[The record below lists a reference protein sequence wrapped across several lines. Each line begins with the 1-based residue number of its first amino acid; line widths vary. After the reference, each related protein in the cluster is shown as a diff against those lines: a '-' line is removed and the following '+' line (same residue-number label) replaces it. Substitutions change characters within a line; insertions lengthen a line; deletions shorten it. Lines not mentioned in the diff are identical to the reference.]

1 MQVSSFVLIGF
12 SLTVLGI
19 CYLLA
24 SYFAFHVFGHV
35 MVDGITTSA
44 VIVTVLSVVFSIVS
58 WFLFSWATRSIN
70 TNGVMLSVIVGFVLI
85 APFNGGFGPTAA
97 ILVGLVAGFAAYNFQ
112 KKITA
117 PKNNKPLIIGIIAI
131 VTSYAV
137 LFLVIISVQPAF
149 HSWDT
154 GFYIGGGSLDLDPD
168 LSPSYAFDFIGG
180 LFFTVF
186 LIYMSWSVGVLA
198 LFLVPYF
205 ILKRKN
211 IPSRPYLALILAGLL
226 IFFATPNFIS
236 SLQVFAIILSQ
247 PQQAATWLFNF
258 KFILLLAP
266 IFILVFAGFLLYNSS
281 VVRKL
286 IK

>member
-35 MVDGITTSA
+35 MGDGITTSA

-85 APFNGGFGPTAA
+85 APFNGAFGPTAA
-97 ILVGLVAGFAAYNFQ
+97 ILVGLVAGFVAYNFQ

-117 PKNNKPLIIGIIAI
+117 PKNNKPLIIGIITI

-154 GFYIGGGSLDLDPD
+154 GYYIGGGSLDLDPD

-198 LFLVPYF
+198 LFLVPHF

-236 SLQVFAIILSQ
+236 SLHVFEMILSQ